1 MRKKLLVVGGG
12 AMIILAFCIG
22 TAVALTCKK
31 AKQKLEKLK
40 DKDNKM
46 TA

>member
-22 TAVALTCKK
+22 TTVALTCKK
-31 AKQKLEKLK
+31 AKEKPVILRV
-40 DKDNKM
+40 
-46 TA
+46 ALRI